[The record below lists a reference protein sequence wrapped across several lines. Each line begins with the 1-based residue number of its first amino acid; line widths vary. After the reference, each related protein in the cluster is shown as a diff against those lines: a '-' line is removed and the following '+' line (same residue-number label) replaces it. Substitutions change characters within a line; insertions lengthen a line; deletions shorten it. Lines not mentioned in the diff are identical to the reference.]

1 MVYHLCENP
10 LTEFFNNTDF
20 SIVWYENKIRE
31 DYLYRRNTEAM
42 QKVIKLSLMEK
53 AFSNN
58 IQYVNA
64 MAEDDMK
71 VFNTKEKI
79 DYSKLIYNI
88 NIMFKNN
95 TIKDHSQFAETSIE
109 IVKTLKNNGINLR
122 AISFDYEL
130 DKHIFKLSLQGEDMN
145 KEKSEIEEMIKIRK

>member
-1 MVYHLCENP
+1 
-10 LTEFFNNTDF
+10 
-20 SIVWYENKIRE
+20 
-31 DYLYRRNTEAM
+31 
-42 QKVIKLSLMEK
+42 
-53 AFSNN
+53 
-58 IQYVNA
+58 
-64 MAEDDMK
+64 MK

-130 DKHIFKLSLQGEDMN
+130 EKHIFKLSLQGEDMN